1 MRPAGF
7 FISLK
12 TVNTMGLKFDVNL
25 LKPKGFISLA
35 KGILQ
40 WLDPQI

>member
-1 MRPAGF
+1 
-7 FISLK
+7 
-12 TVNTMGLKFDVNL
+12 MGLKFDVNL